1 MRKRC
6 LTTLLA
12 AALVLGLGASVV
24 ADTIRLRDGSVI
36 RGQIVS
42 FRDQQFTVLI
52 GSGARGRRSQ
62 ITLYMEDVES
72 IEFSNAASAAGA
84 ANESNNA
91 GNNDGAAAV
100 YDAERTTTPSTTRTA
115 PVEPRTT
122 APSSTP
128 RTNPTPDAASNP
140 PSTSAPSSQF
150 FQINVRV
157 RADNTTNGWTNTG
170 LVVRRGQRL
179 RINALGR
186 ISLGG
191 GRFST
196 PTGLP
201 NIPDANKLMRNDP
214 TGGLIAVV
222 GDDNDNF
229 IFVGSRSEFT
239 AERDGILFLG
249 VNEGNLNDNTGNY
262 EAVIEAEAL
271 GGSASR

>member
-36 RGQIVS
+36 RGQIVA

-72 IEFSNAASAAGA
+72 IEFDNTSSAAGTA
-84 ANESNNA
+84 AET
-91 GNNDGAAAV
+91 GNDGAAV
-100 YDAERTTTPSTTRTA
+100 YDAERTTTPSNTRTA
-115 PVEPRTT
+115 PVETPRTTT
-122 APSSTP
+122 APSNTTP
-128 RTNPTPDAASNP
+128 RSNPTPDATSDTT

-179 RINALGR
+179 RINATGR
-186 ISLGG
+186 VSLGS

-201 NIPDANKLMRNDP
+201 RIPDDNKLMRNDP

-229 IFVGSRSEFT
+229 IFVGSRNEFT

-262 EAVIEAEAL
+262 DVVIEAEAL